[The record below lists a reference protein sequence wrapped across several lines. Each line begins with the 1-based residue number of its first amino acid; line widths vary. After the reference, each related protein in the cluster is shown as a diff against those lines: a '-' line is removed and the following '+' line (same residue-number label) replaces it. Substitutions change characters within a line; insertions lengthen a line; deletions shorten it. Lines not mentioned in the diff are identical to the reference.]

1 MQFCDFK
8 TLSTRVLNEFSDVA
22 SATKL
27 GRLFQILVT
36 LLVKVK
42 LCRFFPVYHVLCDA
56 YFLGG
61 HTKHRKGQLK
71 RTQRNTGKQGS
82 QTLYISKP

>member
-8 TLSTRVLNEFSDVA
+8 TFSTRVLNEFSDVA

-42 LCRFFPVYHVLCDA
+42 LCRFSRISCFMWRL
-56 YFLGG
+56 
-61 HTKHRKGQLK
+61 
-71 RTQRNTGKQGS
+71 
-82 QTLYISKP
+82 LYWWSY